1 MRSVAATPGRPA
13 SPFSFGT
20 QGLAVGPGGGVL
32 HALAAERPPVTPS
45 SAGAQ
50 VQRSLSERTAG
61 LFAVRN
67 DGGGNGP
74 ASSDRGSSGSNQPPP
89 GFEATVIRRWP
100 ADTGSGGGDTGGAPG
115 TIGAG
120 IVRRYT
126 DHAAMTPPPP
136 QHEPAAEYDQAE
148 LIDRIV
154 DAIEQRV
161 IDELER
167 RGRRHHPGV
176 F

>member
-1 MRSVAATPGRPA
+1 
-13 SPFSFGT
+13 
-20 QGLAVGPGGGVL
+20 
-32 HALAAERPPVTPS
+32 
-45 SAGAQ
+45 
-50 VQRSLSERTAG
+50 
-61 LFAVRN
+61 
-67 DGGGNGP
+67 
-74 ASSDRGSSGSNQPPP
+74 
-89 GFEATVIRRWP
+89 
-100 ADTGSGGGDTGGAPG
+100 
-115 TIGAG
+115 
-120 IVRRYT
+120 
-126 DHAAMTPPPP
+126 MTPPPP